1 MVSVASTD
9 GALRVGRRGGEAAAT
24 DDGCARTG
32 GARQQLGVA
41 SAQWTAGVGNLV
53 FALVAARVLAP
64 GEFAELGAF
73 LSGYVL
79 LHLPAAGIGAG
90 AALSPAGLSRQRR
103 RLGIGGIAVG
113 ALLAAASPVLAG
125 AFDMPLAV
133 VLALAAAA
141 PGAGLLGLE
150 RGSRFGTGG
159 HGRVAAGLV
168 TEPAGRLAL
177 GVGAAMALGSVG
189 AAVAVTAAGYLSL
202 LVTSGLPGRA
212 AATTSAIAEAAV
224 AHPGRTATTITF
236 GLFAVLQQQ
245 DLLVAKARLGPD
257 PAGAFAM
264 ISTAGGAVAFATAT
278 IPLGLLPLAGRSRQ
292 ADRLAVGLT
301 AAIGAGATAVAIAA
315 GQPLLATL
323 FGDGFEAAAAPFP
336 AYVGA
341 MGLLGLGRVLA
352 ARRCAAGQH
361 RHVVV
366 ATGATLAL
374 HLALL
379 ALLGTTPGG
388 IVTATLAATATGTTV
403 LALPPT
409 AVLRQSRRIHDA
421 VLDWAPARDVGA
433 VAVLTAAAVAIRLIS
448 VRGLWVDEAIT
459 VSQAAM
465 PFGEMLDEL
474 RATDVHPPLHHAVV
488 WAMVRLLGNAEWVVR
503 LPSVAAGALLVPA
516 AYALGREL
524 YGRRTGLVAALFVTV
539 APFLVWYSQEAR
551 MYALFVLLT
560 TVAFWAQV
568 RAIRHGGRAAWITWV
583 LTTAAMLWTQWFGII
598 PLLAAVILFAAAAL
612 RRGIDRAERRRI
624 ALGAVLSLAAVAVL
638 VAPLAP
644 FGLEQLEA
652 YSGRRGGVGSSAA
665 PAQAGA
671 AASGIAQGMSVYAVG
686 ANAIWALLGYH
697 SDEAMT
703 SLAAMWPLLLLVGL
717 GALGR
722 GRSRATTALVLCI
735 ALPTVLFLL
744 AGTVKRDLFEL
755 RYFAF
760 VVPLLLVLAA
770 RTLTR
775 VFPRAR
781 SQAIAAGL
789 ATLLL
794 AGALVDQQLNGANPR
809 RYDFEGAL
817 AGVTA
822 EAGPDDVIL
831 YEPDYLG
838 DVVAYYAPGVEARPI
853 DARRSVDD
861 EARTWVVATTR
872 VVDERATAGRVGQAL
887 AELEQD
893 GRRVVRRTEV
903 PNVRVWELSR

>member
-1 MVSVASTD
+1 MSVASTD
-9 GALRVGRRGGEAAAT
+9 GGLRVGRRAAT
-24 DDGCARTG
+24 PEADRDARG
-32 GARQQLGVA
+32 AGARQQLGVA
-41 SAQWTAGVGNLV
+41 GAQWTAGVGNLV

-90 AALSPAGLSRQRR
+90 AALSPAGLSQQRR
-103 RLGIGGIAVG
+103 RLGIGGLAIG
-113 ALLAAASPVLAG
+113 ALLAAASPVLART
-125 AFDMPLAV
+125 FDMPLPV

-159 HGRVAAGLV
+159 HRRIAAGLV
-168 TEPAGRLAL
+168 TEPAGRLVI
-177 GVGAAMALGSVG
+177 GVVAAVLLGSVG

-212 AATTSAIAEAAV
+212 AATTSAIAETAV

-245 DLLVAKARLGPD
+245 DLLVAKARLGD
-257 PAGAFAM
+257 DAAGAFAM

-278 IPLGLLPLAGRSRQ
+278 IPLALLPLAGRSRQ

-301 AAIGAGATAVAIAA
+301 AAIGAAATAVAFAA

-361 RHVVV
+361 RHVVLATV
-366 ATGATLAL
+366 ATVVL
-374 HLALL
+374 HLG
-379 ALLGTTPGG
+379 LLGMLGTAPGG
-388 IVTATLAATATGTTV
+388 IVVATLTATATGAAV
-403 LALPPT
+403 LALPPA
-409 AVLRQSRRIHDA
+409 AVARRARRIREA
-421 VLDWAPARDVGA
+421 LLAWAPARDVGA
-433 VAVLTAAAVAIRLIS
+433 VAAFTAVAAAVRLVS

-459 VSQAAM
+459 VNQAWL
-465 PFGEMLDEL
+465 PFGEMLDQL
-474 RATDVHPPLHHAVV
+474 RVTDVHPPLHHATV
-488 WAMVRLLGNAEWVVR
+488 WALVRVLGDAEWVVR
-503 LPSVAAGALLVPA
+503 LPSVVAGALLVPA

-551 MYALFVLLT
+551 MYALFVLFT

-568 RAIRHGGRAAWITWV
+568 RAIRHGGRGAWVTWA
-583 LTTAAMLWTQWFGII
+583 LATAAMLWTQWFGVI
-598 PLLAAVILFAAAAL
+598 PLFAALALFVAAAL
-612 RRGIDRAERRRI
+612 RRGLPRAERRRI
-624 ALGAVLSLAAVAVL
+624 LLGAVLASAAVAVL
-638 VAPLAP
+638 VAPLVP
-644 FGLEQLEA
+644 FGLEQLEGYA
-652 YSGRRGGVGSSAA
+652 GRRGGAATTAA

-671 AASGIAQGMSVYAVG
+671 AASGIAQGISVYAVG
-686 ANAIWALLGYH
+686 ANAIWAVLGYH

-703 SLAAMWPLLLLVGL
+703 SLAALWPLLLLVGL

-722 GRSRATTALVLCI
+722 GRSRATSALLLSI

-770 RTLTR
+770 RTVTR

-781 SQAIAAGL
+781 TQAVAAGL
-789 ATLLL
+789 AALLL
-794 AGALVDQQLNGANPR
+794 VGALVDQQLNGANPR

-817 AGVTA
+817 AEVTA

-838 DVVAYYAPGVEARPI
+838 DVVAYYAPGVDARPI
-853 DARRSVDD
+853 AARRSVDD
-861 EARTWVVATTR
+861 DARTWVVATTR

-887 AELEQD
+887 AELEQG
-893 GRRVVRRTEV
+893 GRRVVGRTEV

>member
-9 GALRVGRRGGEAAAT
+9 TGLRVRRRGATAEA
-24 DDGCARTG
+24 DRRARAG

-41 SAQWTAGVGNLV
+41 GAQWVAGVGNLV

-90 AALSPAGLSRQRR
+90 AALSPSGLRQQRR
-103 RLGIGGIAVG
+103 RLGIGGLAIG
-113 ALLAAASPVLAG
+113 ALLAAASPLLART
-125 AFDMPLAV
+125 FDLPLPV

-159 HGRVAAGLV
+159 HRRIAAGLV
-168 TEPAGRLAL
+168 TEPAGRLVI
-177 GVGAAMALGSVG
+177 GVAAAVLVGSVG
-189 AAVAVTAAGYLSL
+189 AAAAVTAAGYLSL

-212 AATTSAIAEAAV
+212 AATSAIAETAV

-245 DLLVAKARLGPD
+245 DLLVAKARLGD
-257 PAGAFAM
+257 DAAGAFAM

-278 IPLGLLPLAGRSRQ
+278 IPLALLPLAGRSRQ

-301 AAIGAGATAVAIAA
+301 AAIGAAATAVAFAA

-336 AYVGA
+336 AYVAA
-341 MGLLGLGRVLA
+341 MGLLGIGRVLA
-352 ARRCAAGQH
+352 ARRCAAGDH
-361 RHVVV
+361 RHVVAATV
-366 ATGATLAL
+366 ATVVL
-374 HLALL
+374 HLT
-379 ALLGTTPGG
+379 LLGALGTSPGG
-388 IVTATLAATATGTTV
+388 VVVATLAATATGATA
-403 LALPPT
+403 LALRPT
-409 AVLRQSRRIHDA
+409 AVARRGRRARDA
-421 VLDWAPARDVGA
+421 ALTWAPTRDVGVVAAFTA
-433 VAVLTAAAVAIRLIS
+433 VATAIRLVS

-459 VSQAAM
+459 VHQAWL
-465 PFGEMLDEL
+465 PFGEMLDQL

-488 WAMVRLLGNAEWVVR
+488 WALVRVLGDAEWVVR
-503 LPSVAAGALLVPA
+503 LPSVVAGALLVPA

-551 MYALFVLLT
+551 MYALFVLFT

-568 RAIRHGGRAAWITWV
+568 RVIRHGGRAVWITWV
-583 LTTAAMLWTQWFGII
+583 LATAAMLWTQWFGVI
-598 PLLAAVILFAAAAL
+598 PLFAALAIFVAAAL
-612 RRGIDRAERRRI
+612 RRGLPRAERRRI
-624 ALGAVLSLAAVAVL
+624 LLGAVLASVAVAVL
-638 VAPLAP
+638 VAPLGP
-644 FGLEQLEA
+644 FGLEQLEGYA
-652 YSGRRGGVGSSAA
+652 GRRGGGAASTAA

-671 AASGIAQGMSVYAVG
+671 AASGIAQGISVYAVG

-703 SLAAMWPLLLLVGL
+703 SLAALWPLLLLVGL

-722 GRSRATTALVLCI
+722 GRSRSTSALLLCV
-735 ALPTVLFLL
+735 ALPTVLFVL

-770 RTLTR
+770 RTVTR
-775 VFPRAR
+775 VFPRPR
-781 SQAIAAGL
+781 SQAVAAGL
-789 ATLLL
+789 AAVLLV
-794 AGALVDQQLNGANPR
+794 GALVDQQLNGANPR

-817 AGVTA
+817 AELTA

-838 DVVAYYAPGVEARPI
+838 DVVAYYAPGVDARPI
-853 DARRSVDD
+853 AARRGVDDDARI
-861 EARTWVVATTR
+861 WVVATTR

-887 AELEQD
+887 ADLEQG
-893 GRRVVRRTEV
+893 GRRVVGRTDV
-903 PNVRVWELSR
+903 PNVRVWELRR